1 MQDLDR
7 ESKCAVEKIR
17 PILTMTELQVPP
29 ESLIFGGLA
38 PDGNPKKMF
47 CDKKGVSSHG
57 DVARQSQF
65 NH

>member
-47 CDKKGVSSHG
+47 CDKKGVSS
-57 DVARQSQF
+57 
-65 NH
+65 